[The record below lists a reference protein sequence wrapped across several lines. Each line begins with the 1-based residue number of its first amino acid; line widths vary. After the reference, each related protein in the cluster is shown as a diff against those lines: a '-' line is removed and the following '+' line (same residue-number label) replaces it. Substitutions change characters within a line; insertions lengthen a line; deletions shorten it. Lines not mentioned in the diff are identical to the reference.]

1 MTGSWLSGA
10 AWHAARGRS
19 NARIA
24 RETGLDL
31 DTVRCW
37 RGRFVEHGPAGLSD
51 RERSGRPV
59 VHRVAGG
66 PGQGPGLPAA
76 SRERRAAG
84 ALVVPGTGP

>member
-1 MTGSWLSGA
+1 M
-10 AWHAARGRS
+10 
-19 NARIA
+19 
-24 RETGLDL
+24 DL

-76 SRERRAAG
+76 SRARCPREPGACHRVFRIPEPTVGRSPAA
-84 ALVVPGTGP
+84 VCPGPDLPVHRG